1 MFLWMLVLR
10 ERRSAVLCMLY
21 SKLLFQAA
29 GFTVVLCLQCILR
42 RCSLKT
48 CYLYCFVICW
58 LQLQSSCLLLTS
70 SCSCDNV
77 QFLLN
82 LNAKPTTL
90 ISKLYFI
97 GQESSTQ
104 TASQS
109 STLIDAHCAIDIHVF
124 SKYCKCLCFW

>member
-1 MFLWMLVLR
+1 MLVLR
-10 ERRSAVLCMLY
+10 EGRSAVLCMLH
-21 SKLLFQAA
+21 SRLLFPAA
-29 GFTVVLCLQCILR
+29 GITVVLCRHCILR
-42 RCSLKT
+42 RFSLKT

-58 LQLQSSCLLLTS
+58 LQLQNSCLSLTS

-97 GQESSTQ
+97 GQKSSTQ
-104 TASQS
+104 AASQS

-124 SKYCKCLCFW
+124 SEYCKCLCFCRC